1 MGENWVRGGV
11 TGGLERC
18 RDAQNQRCSGQGRSS
33 LPLRKKNNSPLTLG
47 ELGHKL
53 DPLNV

>member
-1 MGENWVRGGV
+1 MGENWVHGAV

-18 RDAQNQRCSGQGRSS
+18 RDAQKPGQGRSS